1 MDFPDFDRMSDDEAL
16 MFKKGIRK
24 LLDVTF
30 IVGDRDEKLY
40 NYFSSESVLYDVNA
54 YLSVIGYR
62 VIIDEQLR
70 VIMMTSGLE
79 EADTPGLKRA
89 NLLKLDKNQVQLLL
103 VLWLFYLE
111 KMGYKEPV
119 FVTVGEIVDKCK
131 LYKINLKPA
140 DFQKAYAI
148 FKRYQLIQFSGQD
161 ITEVTAVE
169 LYPSL
174 QFCMDTEQFKAVVR
188 EYAPESMEEITEDE

>member
-140 DFQKAYAI
+140 DFKKAYAI

-161 ITEVTAVE
+161 ITEDTAVE
-169 LYPSL
+169 LYSSL